1 MAVNMQQKFVAV
13 LEARGFAVV
22 KRGKYIVMGKENF
35 KTKTGKPGFL
45 YVGKSG
51 ALRAGGNQASS
62 RSVSDR
68 NKNAILADYDT
79 LMPPGF

>member
-1 MAVNMQQKFVAV
+1 MAVNMQTKFVAV

-22 KRGKYIVMGKENF
+22 KRGKYIVMGKESF

-51 ALRAGGNQASS
+51 SLRAGGNQASS
-62 RSVSDR
+62 RPLSDR
-68 NKNAILADYDT
+68 HKSAILGAYNN